1 MVVLDHYTYLLRA
14 IRENQK
20 KSLVEWNALIR
31 TALLEIDNALGNES
45 LIVEGEPSFSF
56 EEYRKQMERIAANVQ
71 VSPSR
76 ELRLDK
82 IAEKLPS

>member
-1 MVVLDHYTYLLRA
+1 MLDHYTYLLRA

-45 LIVEGEPSFSF
+45 LVVEGEPSFSF
-56 EEYRKQMERIAANVQ
+56 EDYRKHMERIAANVQ
-71 VSPSR
+71 MSPSR
-76 ELRLDK
+76 VLRLEK
-82 IAEKLPS
+82 IAERLPG